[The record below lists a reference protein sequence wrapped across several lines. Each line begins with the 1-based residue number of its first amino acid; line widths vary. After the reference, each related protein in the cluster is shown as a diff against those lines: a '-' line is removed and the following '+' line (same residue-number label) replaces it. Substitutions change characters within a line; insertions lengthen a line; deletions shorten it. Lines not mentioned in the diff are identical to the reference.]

1 MNKINYLLIGVFIVL
16 IFLSKA
22 FSQGYTP
29 PMFTLGVTAEGSFA
43 MHDAYGTNFHDSLRT
58 YGMMWGRG
66 VGIHIKFG
74 IGTRKNHRIVL
85 MGTYNKFI
93 NSGSASKSFIEPN
106 PKAGRRTNYNIWT
119 VMLGYEY
126 CFNSR
131 CRNKQFLGCG
141 VTGNLINAQP
151 GAIDF
156 DDAYRLGIYANAGYE
171 LVLDPKFKT
180 GIFIGLKYNLA
191 NIIGHENGPR
201 KMNDGTG
208 SPGIGFWRRFGYIS
222 LNLGFNFYTGT
233 KMIKKY

>member
-1 MNKINYLLIGVFIVL
+1 MKNLKFILLAGLVIL
-16 IFLSKA
+16 IFYSNA
-22 FSQGYTP
+22 SSQGYTP

-43 MHDAYGTNFHDSLRT
+43 MHDAYGTNFSDSLRT

-106 PKAGRRTNYNIWT
+106 PKAGLRTNYNIWT

-131 CRNKQFLGCG
+131 CRNKQFLGFG

-191 NIIGHENGPR
+191 NIIGQENGPR